1 MSDPLTICDE
11 KPTQLSDA
19 THSSYNRSG
28 TIIFMSDGVPSK
40 ALAISVGTFVNLEQS
55 TILRL
60 VQSLNAK
67 LPILFMDGGRLIR
80 LKDEHSQN
88 IWSLIFRQSD
98 HKSTYLNDVQ

>member
-11 KPTQLSDA
+11 TSTQLSDT

-40 ALAISVGTFVNLEQS
+40 AAISVGTFVNLEQS

-60 VQSLNAK
+60 VQFLNAQI
-67 LPILFMDGGRLIR
+67 PILFMDGGRLIR
-80 LKDEHSQN
+80 LKDEHSAN
-88 IWSLIFRQSD
+88 ICSLIFEQSD
-98 HKSTYLNDVQ
+98 HKSTYLNDVQL